1 MPVRSRGSLL
11 AGLGALLG
19 LCIAGAGCQ
28 LAPAK
33 QDTIAQQAPKDSTP
47 RPWFCLRHSQ
57 KDPHNKESGQDL
69 QTVAEDHPAED
80 PGPVSMLRPIAIRA
94 ASDESGPAAE
104 TPIGLWHAA
113 NATEGGVAPE
123 QTTAAGATIGAPI
136 PAPPH
141 QPEAQP
147 KLEAD
152 GQPPPAVNPVI
163 PIPATGPPLD
173 KKLTPA
179 VFIGPPKPLHPPLAG
194 AHVPKEFEKHSL
206 SSYVIEPPDILLI
219 QGSPA
224 IGLRTQPL
232 QGSHLVRPDGTVSL
246 GIYGEVYLAG
256 MTLEQAK
263 TAVAEALIRY
273 GIKIEKIDEKG
284 NKVDATKAETLI
296 KELQVDVLAYNS
308 KFYYVITDGGG
319 YGQQV
324 FRLPIT
330 GNETVLD
337 AISLIGGLPLVA
349 CKKSIWLARATPY
362 DCAHPNVL
370 PVDWKSISQ
379 YGIAATNY
387 QLYPGDRLFVQSDPL
402 IRTDTILNKI
412 LTPLQRVTGAVL
424 LGSTT
429 RNSLHQP

>member
-1 MPVRSRGSLL
+1 
-11 AGLGALLG
+11 
-19 LCIAGAGCQ
+19 
-28 LAPAK
+28 
-33 QDTIAQQAPKDSTP
+33 
-47 RPWFCLRHSQ
+47 
-57 KDPHNKESGQDL
+57 
-69 QTVAEDHPAED
+69 
-80 PGPVSMLRPIAIRA
+80 MLRPIAIRA
-94 ASDESGPAAE
+94 ASDETGPAAE
-104 TPIGLWHAA
+104 SPIGVWHAA
-113 NATEGGVAPE
+113 NTNESAVAPE
-123 QTTAAGATIGAPI
+123 QTTAASATIGAPI
-136 PAPPH
+136 PASPDK
-141 QPEAQP
+141 PEAQP
-147 KLEAD
+147 KQEVD
-152 GQPPPAVNPVI
+152 VQPPPTVNPVI
-163 PIPATGPPLD
+163 PIPNTGPPLD

-179 VFIGPPKPLHPPLAG
+179 VFIGPPKPLHPPLVG
-194 AHVPKEFEKHSL
+194 AHVPKEFEKRSL
-206 SSYVIEPPDILLI
+206 SSYVVEPPDILLI

-256 MTLEQAK
+256 LTLEQAK

-284 NKVDATKAETLI
+284 NKVDATKAETLV

-370 PVDWKSISQ
+370 PVDWKAISQ

-387 QLYPGDRLFVQSDPL
+387 QMYPGDRLFVQSDPL